1 MKFVNFAR
9 KWLKQKQGEVKDVS
23 LSTYQNQINLYM
35 IPFFK
40 EYNVE
45 AIDKDV
51 IVEFE
56 EYLESMQLSKR
67 TQSNIIRLLNSML
80 YPQKD
85 KTIKKEKDT
94 KKGEK
99 YLSQDEVEVLMD
111 YLKENPSRNNILVML
126 QLLTGIS
133 IGELCAIQGKHIDMK
148 NASITIDSTV
158 SRVNNNAK
166 GKLTKTILQVTEATH
181 KRTVYIPQWFMKYLK
196 QLSVK
201 PKDFIAT
208 GTYKIGNART
218 IQNNMER
225 ISKEIGVKINSNI
238 LQATFIAGALQN
250 GSTLKQVAD
259 FVGTTSANLEKRG
272 YEEKTNFEGIF
283 RFQESIQP

>member
-35 IPFFK
+35 VPFF
-40 EYNVE
+40 ENYRVE
-45 AIDKDV
+45 AIDKDA
-51 IVEFE
+51 IAEFE
-56 EYLESMQLSKR
+56 KYLVSMQLSKC
-67 TQSNIIRLLNSML
+67 TQNNVVGLLNTML

-111 YLKENPSRNNILVML
+111 YLKENPSRNNMLVML

-166 GKLTKTILQVTEATH
+166 DKVSKTILQVTEATH
-181 KRTVYIPQWFMKYLK
+181 KRKVYVPQWFMKYLK
-196 QLSVK
+196 QLDVS
-201 PKDFIAT
+201 PKTFIAT
-208 GTYKIGNART
+208 GNYKIGDART
-218 IQNNMER
+218 VQANMQS
-225 ISKEIGVKINSNI
+225 ISKKIGIKITSNI
-238 LQATFIAGALQN
+238 LQATFITGTLQKRFN
-250 GSTLKQVAD
+250 IK
-259 FVGTTSANLEKRG
+259 TSC
-272 YEEKTNFEGIF
+272 
-283 RFQESIQP
+283 